1 MNGAVIKKPSRT
13 TILLANTFP
22 ALDVFILFGML
33 VDSYGDA
40 ILAAFTTYMMAT
52 LFLFTLLNVG
62 GHKNDL

>member
-13 TILLANTFP
+13 TILIANTFL
-22 ALDVFILFGML
+22 ALEAFILFSML

-52 LFLFTLLNVG
+52 FFLFTLLDVG